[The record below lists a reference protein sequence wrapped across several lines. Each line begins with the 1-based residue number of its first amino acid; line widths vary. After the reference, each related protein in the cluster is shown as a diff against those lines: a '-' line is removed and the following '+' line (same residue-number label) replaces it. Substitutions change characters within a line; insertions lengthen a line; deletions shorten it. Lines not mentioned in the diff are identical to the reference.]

1 MIHLFVVLGMLATT
15 RLSFRVLSQYLAQS
29 SGTLAPV
36 LVYGAGKGGVMVLRE
51 IRENRELGWQVV
63 GFVDDDPSKH
73 RTRVQGIP
81 VLGGADML
89 EEYLTT
95 RAVRCVVVSSPKI
108 DDTLVDDVA
117 RRCRPF
123 GSEVRRAEIS
133 FR

>member
-1 MIHLFVVLGMLATT
+1 MI
-15 RLSFRVLSQYLAQS
+15 
-29 SGTLAPV
+29 
-36 LVYGAGKGGVMVLRE
+36 VYGAGKGGVMVLRE
-51 IRENRELGWQVV
+51 IRDNRELGWQVV

-81 VLGGADML
+81 VLGGSDML

-95 RAVRCVVVSSPKI
+95 RGVRCVLVSTPKI
-108 DDTLVDDVA
+108 DEERIGDMA

-123 GSEVRRAEIS
+123 GSEVLRAEIT

>member
-1 MIHLFVVLGMLATT
+1 
-15 RLSFRVLSQYLAQS
+15 
-29 SGTLAPV
+29 
-36 LVYGAGKGGVMVLRE
+36 MVLRE

-108 DDTLVDDVA
+108 DDEHVDAVA